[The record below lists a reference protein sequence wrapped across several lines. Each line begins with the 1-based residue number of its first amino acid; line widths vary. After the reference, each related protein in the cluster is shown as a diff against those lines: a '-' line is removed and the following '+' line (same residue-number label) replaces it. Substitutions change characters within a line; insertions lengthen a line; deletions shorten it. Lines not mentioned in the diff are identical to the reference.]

1 MNDQRTVSLAGG
13 RGASHPLRFR
23 LGVDIG
29 GTFTDVTLLD
39 EVSGDIRFSKVLTT
53 PSDPS
58 EGFLA
63 GVERIFKD
71 TDVPRSSVR
80 FVVHATTVGANAI
93 IEGKIARTGF
103 ITTDGFSDM
112 LEIGRQ
118 ARRADGLYDIFFE
131 KPRPLV
137 PRHLCYGIPERLDE
151 RGGVVTP
158 FDAAAAA
165 RVAEPLRE
173 EKIESIAVCFLHSY
187 INPEHE
193 QHMGKIL
200 RERYPDAL
208 VSLSS
213 DVAPEYREYF
223 RASTTV
229 VNACIRPA
237 ISRYLQNIEDR
248 LGRVGLCASLLI
260 MQSNGGVYTSASAAE
275 RPVFMV
281 ESGPAA
287 GVIAA
292 AYLGGALGHRHMI
305 SFDMGGTTAK
315 AALILD
321 GVPRVTKEY
330 EVGSTARANT
340 SGQTGT
346 GYPIRTPVID
356 LVEIGAGGGSIAWID
371 SGGALRVGPHS
382 AGADPGPACYG
393 RGGDEPTITDANL
406 VLGRLNP
413 RFFLGGELELDVAR
427 ARATIQ
433 EKCAGALRLD
443 VVETAAAIVE
453 VCNNAMINALRLVSI
468 QRGYDPRDLV
478 LVAFGG
484 AGPLHANR
492 LAEET
497 EIGSILVP
505 MSPGTA
511 SAMGLLV
518 TDLKRDYS
526 QSLVQPADRVDPTEL
541 ESAFRRLEER
551 GRADLLRDGT
561 DPEDIAFIRQAE
573 MRYVGQSF
581 ELTIPLP
588 EHVVDPRAIAA
599 ALEEFHQAHD
609 RAYGYTATDEPVE
622 FVNLRLGALGRIAKP
637 RMREVGKK
645 HGDATA
651 AQKATRQVYFMESG
665 GFVACPIYD
674 RYHLFADAILLGP
687 AVVEEFDSTTVIHP
701 GYRAVVDRFGNL
713 LISKSSSEDRMADAA
728 HPSRNEHVTLRE
740 RHRP

>member
-1 MNDQRTVSLAGG
+1 M
-13 RGASHPLRFR
+13 
-23 LGVDIG
+23 
-29 GTFTDVTLLD
+29 
-39 EVSGDIRFSKVLTT
+39 
-53 PSDPS
+53 
-58 EGFLA
+58 
-63 GVERIFKD
+63 ERIFNEN
-71 TDVPRSSVR
+71 DVSRSSVR

-93 IEGKIARTGF
+93 IEGKVARAAF

-137 PRHLCYGIPERLDE
+137 PRHLCYGIPERLNE

-158 FDAAAAA
+158 FDAAAAS
-165 RVAEPLRE
+165 RVADVLRGE
-173 EKIESIAVCFLHSY
+173 RIESIAVCFLHSY
-187 INPEHE
+187 VNPDHE
-193 QHMGKIL
+193 QQIGNIL
-200 RERYPDAL
+200 RACCPDAL

-213 DVAPEYREYF
+213 EVAPEYREYF

-229 VNACIRPA
+229 VNACVRPV
-237 ISRYLQNIEDR
+237 ISRYLKNIENR
-248 LGRVGLCASLLI
+248 LRDAGLSASLLI
-260 MQSNGGVYTSASAAE
+260 MQSNGGVYTSASATE

-292 AYLGGALGHRHMI
+292 SYLGGALGYRNMI

-315 AALILD
+315 GALILN

-356 LVEIGAGGGSIAWID
+356 LVEIGTGGGSIAWVD
-371 SGGALRVGPHS
+371 SGGALRVGPQS

-393 RGGDEPTITDANL
+393 RGGDKPTVTDANL

-427 ARATIQ
+427 ARATIE
-433 EKCAGALRLD
+433 EKCARALRLD
-443 VVETAAAIVE
+443 VVETASAIVE
-453 VCNNAMINALRLVSI
+453 VCNNAMINAVRLVSI
-468 QRGYDPRDLV
+468 QRGYDPRELV

-497 EIGSILVP
+497 GIGSILVP
-505 MSPGTA
+505 MSPGTT

-526 QSLVQPADRVDPTEL
+526 QSLVQRADRADPTDL

-551 GRADLLRDGT
+551 GRADLLGDGT
-561 DPEDIAFIRQAE
+561 GLGDIAFIRQAE

-588 EHVVDPRAIAA
+588 EHLIDARAISA
-599 ALEEFHQAHD
+599 ALEDFHREHD
-609 RAYGYTATDEPVE
+609 RAYGYSANDEPVE

-637 RMREVGKK
+637 RMRELGKK
-645 HGDATA
+645 HHDVTA
-651 AQKATRQVYFMESG
+651 AQKASRHVYFRESG

-674 RYHLFADAILLGP
+674 RYLLSADDLLSGP
-687 AVVEEFDSTTVIHP
+687 AIIEEFDSTTIIHP

-713 LISKSSSEDRMADAA
+713 LISKTSFEDRMADEARRL
-728 HPSRNEHVTLRE
+728 HNQHVTLRK
-740 RHRP
+740 HRP